1 MFYTFRDESA
11 LLSECDGTFISKL
24 IEQYVLEIVNRN
36 KSIIKPHGDIVDS
49 AFSSYK
55 SDHPHNV
62 DSFAQQESEETNE
75 ELEVNNAQE
84 LSEEGLS
91 SDYNTDSSV
100 SGSSIVPADSDI
112 NSNISSLNRDQRNV
126 SDGVHRWVRNYVNY
140 RSSKIQREVESVHLF
155 ITGGESV

>member
-1 MFYTFRDESA
+1 MFYPFRDESA
-11 LLSECDGTFISKL
+11 LLSECDGTFISNL

-36 KSIIKPHGDIVDS
+36 KSIIEPHGDIVDS

-75 ELEVNNAQE
+75 ELEVNNTQE
-84 LSEEGLS
+84 LSEGLS

-100 SGSSIVPADSDI
+100 SGSSSVPADSDI
-112 NSNISSLNRDQRNV
+112 NSDISSLNRDQRNV
-126 SDGVHRWVRNYVNY
+126 SIGVHRWVRNYVNY

-155 ITGGESV
+155 ITGGEAV

>member
-1 MFYTFRDESA
+1 MFYPFRDESA

-75 ELEVNNAQE
+75 ELEVNNTQE
-84 LSEEGLS
+84 LSEGLS

-100 SGSSIVPADSDI
+100 SGSSSVPADSDI

-126 SDGVHRWVRNYVNY
+126 FIGVHRWVRNYVNY

-155 ITGGESV
+155 ITGGEAV

>member
-1 MFYTFRDESA
+1 MFYPFRDESA

-36 KSIIKPHGDIVDS
+36 KSIIEPHGDIVDS

-75 ELEVNNAQE
+75 ELEVNNTQE
-84 LSEEGLS
+84 LSEGLS

-100 SGSSIVPADSDI
+100 SGSSSVPADSDI

-126 SDGVHRWVRNYVNY
+126 FVGVHRWVRNYVNY

-155 ITGGESV
+155 ITGGEAV

>member
-1 MFYTFRDESA
+1 MFYPFRDESA
-11 LLSECDGTFISKL
+11 LLSECDGTFISNL

-36 KSIIKPHGDIVDS
+36 KSIIEPHGDIVDS

-75 ELEVNNAQE
+75 ELEVNNTQE
-84 LSEEGLS
+84 LSEGLS

-100 SGSSIVPADSDI
+100 SGSSSVPADSDI

-126 SDGVHRWVRNYVNY
+126 FIGVHRWVRNYVNY

-155 ITGGESV
+155 ITGGEAV

>member
-1 MFYTFRDESA
+1 MFYPFRDESA
-11 LLSECDGTFISKL
+11 LWSECDGTFISKL

-84 LSEEGLS
+84 
-91 SDYNTDSSV
+91 
-100 SGSSIVPADSDI
+100 
-112 NSNISSLNRDQRNV
+112 
-126 SDGVHRWVRNYVNY
+126 
-140 RSSKIQREVESVHLF
+140 
-155 ITGGESV
+155 